1 MIRRLAILI
10 ELPLGWL
17 QLRHQKLRFL
27 VALSG
32 IAFAV
37 ILILIQL
44 GFRAALFDSAVRYH
58 ERLHYDIAL
67 FSIES
72 SYIAMSRPFSSR
84 RLYQALG
91 VEGVEAVTPVYI
103 QRAFWKNPYNHDI
116 RNLLA
121 FGVDPA
127 DEVLHTAGVDE
138 NIHLVQRRDVV
149 LFDGASRPE
158 QGPIAEGFA
167 RGDAIETEINGR
179 RIRVGGIYTMGPSF
193 GIDGSVLT
201 SIDNFIRLFPDRQR
215 TQIDLGLIEI
225 APGLDPVV
233 MRERIA
239 ALVPDDVLVLTKAD
253 FIQREKKYWNSATP
267 IGYVFAFGAV
277 MGFVVGTII
286 VYQILF
292 ADVSDHLAEY
302 ATLRAIGYSNGFVSG
317 VVVQQAVILAV
328 LGFIPGL
335 AASLYLY
342 RSAGAA
348 TQLPLV
354 LTPERGALVLGLT
367 IAMCAISGLIALRKV
382 RSVDPA
388 EIF

>member
-1 MIRRLAILI
+1 M
-10 ELPLGWL
+10 
-17 QLRHQKLRFL
+17 RFL

-72 SYIAMSRPFSSR
+72 SYIALPQSFSSR

-91 VEGVEAVTPVYI
+91 IDGVEGVSPVYVA
-103 QRAFWKNPYNHDI
+103 RAFWKNPYNHDI
-116 RNLLA
+116 RNVLA
-121 FGVDPA
+121 LGVDPA
-127 DEVLHTAGVDE
+127 DDVLRTGGVAE
-138 NIHLVQRRDVV
+138 NLPRVQQRDVV

-158 QGPIAEGFA
+158 QGPIAARFA
-167 RGDAIETEINGR
+167 RGETIETEVNDHLV
-179 RIRVGGIYTMGPSF
+179 RVGGIFTMGPSF
-193 GIDGSVLT
+193 GIDGSILT
-201 SIDNFIRLFPDRQR
+201 SVDNFIRIFPNRSR
-215 TQIDLGLIEI
+215 TQIDLGLITI
-225 APGLDPVV
+225 HPGLDPAA
-233 MRERIA
+233 MRDRIA
-239 ALVPDDVLVLTKAD
+239 GLLPDDVLVLTRAD
-253 FIQREKKYWNSATP
+253 FIRREKAYWNSATP

-292 ADVSDHLAEY
+292 ADVSDHLPEY
-302 ATLRAIGYSNGFVSG
+302 ATLRAMGYSNGFVSG

-328 LGFIPGL
+328 LGFLPGL
-335 AASLYLY
+335 AASLLLY
-342 RSAGAA
+342 RSAAAA
-348 TQLPLV
+348 TQLPLA
-354 LTPERGALVLGLT
+354 LTVERGAAVLALT

-382 RSVDPA
+382 RALDPA

>member
-1 MIRRLAILI
+1 MSWRLPKLI
-10 ELPLGWL
+10 ELPLGWM
-17 QLRHQKLRFL
+17 QLRHQKPRLL
-27 VALSG
+27 VAVAG
-32 IAFAV
+32 IAFSV

-58 ERLHYDIAL
+58 QRFNYDVAL

-72 SYIAMSRPFSSR
+72 SYIALPRPFSSR

-91 VEGVEAVTPVYI
+91 VDGVEAIRPVYI
-103 QRAFWKNPYNHDI
+103 ARAFWKNPFNHDI
-116 RNLLA
+116 RNVLLL
-121 FGVDPA
+121 GVDP
-127 DEVLHTAGVDE
+127 DDDVLLAPGVRQGLR
-138 NIHLVQRRDVV
+138 HVHRRDVV

-158 QGPIAEGFA
+158 QGPVAEHFG
-167 RGDAIETEINGR
+167 RGETIEGELNDR
-179 RIRVGGIYTMGPSF
+179 LVRVGGIFTMGPSF

-201 SIDNFIRLFPDRQR
+201 SIDNFIRVFPDRPR
-215 TQIDLGLIEI
+215 TQIDLGLIQVRE
-225 APGLDPVV
+225 GLDPVL
-233 MRERIA
+233 MRDRIA
-239 ALVPDDVLVLTKAD
+239 ALLPDDVLVLTRGD
-253 FIQREKKYWNSATP
+253 FVAREKEYWNSATP

-302 ATLRAIGYSNGFVSG
+302 ATLRAMGYSNGFVSG

-328 LGFIPGL
+328 LGFLPGL
-335 AASLYLY
+335 VGSLWLY
-342 RSAGAA
+342 RSAGRA

-354 LTPERGALVLGLT
+354 LTPERGLAVLGLT
-367 IAMCAISGLIALRKV
+367 VAMCALSGLIALRKV
-382 RSVDPA
+382 RAVDPA